1 MKRSTVVILVV
12 VGVVLVLFFWFKN
25 GYNSMVKEQEGV
37 QTAWS
42 QVENVYQR
50 RADLIPNLVNTVKGY
65 AAHESQAL
73 EGVVNA
79 RGKATQLTVDPE
91 NLTPEKLAAYQ
102 EAQGELGAA
111 LGKLLAIQENYPDLK
126 ANENF
131 LALQSQLEGTENRIS
146 TERMKFNEAAK
157 RYNVLIRVFPK
168 SIIASLFGF
177 EKMPYFQ
184 AKEGADVAPA
194 VEF

>member
-12 VGVVLVLFFWFKN
+12 VGVVLVLLFWFKN

-65 AAHESQAL
+65 AAHESQTL

-79 RGKATQLTVDPE
+79 RAKATQLTVDPE

>member
-1 MKRSTVVILVV
+1 
-12 VGVVLVLFFWFKN
+12 
-25 GYNSMVKEQEGV
+25 MVKEQEGV

-65 AAHESQAL
+65 AAHESQTL

-79 RGKATQLTVDPE
+79 RAKATQLTVDPE

-168 SIIASLFGF
+168 SVIASLFGF

-184 AKEGADVAPA
+184 AKEGADVAPS

>member
-65 AAHESQAL
+65 AAHESQTL

-79 RGKATQLTVDPE
+79 RAKATQLTVDPE

-194 VEF
+194 LEF

>member
-65 AAHESQAL
+65 AAHESQTL

-79 RGKATQLTVDPE
+79 RAKATQLTIDPE

>member
-65 AAHESQAL
+65 AAHESQTL

-79 RGKATQLTVDPE
+79 RAKATQLTVDPE

-157 RYNVLIRVFPK
+157 KYNVLIRVFPK

>member
-65 AAHESQAL
+65 AAHESQTL

-79 RGKATQLTVDPE
+79 RAKATQLTVDPE

-111 LGKLLAIQENYPDLK
+111 LAIQENYPDLK

>member
-65 AAHESQAL
+65 AAHESQTL

-79 RGKATQLTVDPE
+79 RAKVTQLTVDPE

-184 AKEGADVAPA
+184 AKEGADVAPS

>member
-65 AAHESQAL
+65 AAHESQTL

-79 RGKATQLTVDPE
+79 RAKATQLTVDPE

-168 SIIASLFGF
+168 NIIASLFGF

-184 AKEGADVAPA
+184 ANEGADVAPA

>member
-65 AAHESQAL
+65 AAHESQTL

-79 RGKATQLTVDPE
+79 RAKATQLTVDPE

-131 LALQSQLEGTENRIS
+131 LALQSQLEGTENRII

-184 AKEGADVAPA
+184 AKEGADVAPS